1 MTQAHG
7 CPSLEDRL
15 MTDKA
20 KQIEKIRKLLA
31 LAAQSSNDGESAN
44 AFSRARRYMAIYGL
58 TMEDIY
64 GSGGASADS
73 SAESERYRRDAET
86 ARQEAANERRA
97 RQEAEQRHREY
108 QTEQHK
114 RAAEEKKRYDE
125 AFFRQQAE
133 QKAHEQKRQADE
145 HARQDAAAQQV
156 KTTAARQGKMSLY
169 DKLKEEK
176 FGFSILAV
184 VAVLVIFGLNHSS
197 PTPTPTQSDTALAN
211 RPETPA
217 VVTPA
222 PVSPPARLSA
232 PAEKYQPQ
240 AEPVQKPVPVTP
252 VAPPRPAAVN
262 IIEYSAKS
270 RAVYSCLADGTEKY
284 NGGGN
289 VSYKMQTFFFVSPSE
304 IAFGKNK
311 SGIRVVTAEGNGMYK
326 LENGDEV
333 AVDVFGAIERY
344 WNPKMTF
351 TCFTSEKT
359 LGQYLQDR
367 APNN

>member
-1 MTQAHG
+1 
-7 CPSLEDRL
+7 

-31 LAAQSSNDGESAN
+31 LAAQSSNEGESAN

-64 GSGGASADS
+64 SSAGASTDS

-97 RQEAEQRHREY
+97 RQEAEQKHREY
-108 QTEQHK
+108 QTEQNK
-114 RAAEEKKRYDE
+114 RAAEEQKRYDE

-133 QKAHEQKRQADE
+133 QKAQEQKRQADE
-145 HARQDAAAQQV
+145 RVRQDAAAQQA
-156 KTTAARQGKMSLY
+156 KTTAARPGKTSLY
-169 DKLKEEK
+169 DKLKAEK
-176 FGFSILAV
+176 FGFGILAV
-184 VAVLVIFGLNHSS
+184 VAALVIFGLNNSS
-197 PTPTPTQSDTALAN
+197 PTPADTALAN
-211 RPETPA
+211 RPATSA
-217 VVTPA
+217 VVTPT
-222 PVSPPARLSA
+222 PVRPPERV
-232 PAEKYQPQ
+232 PATPQTTEYQPQ
-240 AEPVQKPVPVTP
+240 SEPVQKPAPVTP
-252 VAPPRPAAVN
+252 VTPPRPAAVN

-351 TCFTSEKT
+351 TCFTSEKA

-367 APNN
+367 APQ

>member
-1 MTQAHG
+1 
-7 CPSLEDRL
+7 

-64 GSGGASADS
+64 GSGGASADN

-97 RQEAEQRHREY
+97 RQEAEQKHREY
-108 QTEQHK
+108 QTEQNK

-125 AFFRQQAE
+125 AYFRQQAE
-133 QKAHEQKRQADE
+133 QKAQEEKRQADE
-145 HARQDAAAQQV
+145 RARQDAAAQQV
-156 KTTAARQGKMSLY
+156 KTTAARPGKMSLS
-169 DKLKEEK
+169 DKFKAEK
-176 FGFSILAV
+176 FGFGLLAV
-184 VAVLVIFGLNHSS
+184 VAALVIVGLNNSS
-197 PTPTPTQSDTALAN
+197 STPADTPSVNKPATPVVMPTPA
-211 RPETPA
+211 
-217 VVTPA
+217 
-222 PVSPPARLSA
+222 SPPVRLPEPPPTA
-232 PAEKYQPQ
+232 KYQPQ

-252 VAPPRPAAVN
+252 VSPPRPAAVN

-333 AVDVFGAIERY
+333 AVDIFGAIERY

-351 TCFTSEKT
+351 TCFTSEKA

-367 APNN
+367 APQ

>member
-1 MTQAHG
+1 
-7 CPSLEDRL
+7 

-64 GSGGASADS
+64 GSGGASADN

-97 RQEAEQRHREY
+97 RQEAEQKHREY
-108 QTEQHK
+108 QTEQNK

-125 AFFRQQAE
+125 AYFRQQAE
-133 QKAHEQKRQADE
+133 QKAQEEKRQADE
-145 HARQDAAAQQV
+145 RARQDAAAQQV
-156 KTTAARQGKMSLY
+156 KTTAARPGKMSLS
-169 DKLKEEK
+169 DKFKAEK
-176 FGFSILAV
+176 FGFGLLAV
-184 VAVLVIFGLNHSS
+184 VAALVIVGLNNSS
-197 PTPTPTQSDTALAN
+197 STPVDTPSVDKPAAPVVVTPTPA
-211 RPETPA
+211 
-217 VVTPA
+217 
-222 PVSPPARLSA
+222 SPPVRLPEPPQTA
-232 PAEKYQPQ
+232 KYQPQ

-252 VAPPRPAAVN
+252 VSPPRPAAVN

-351 TCFTSEKT
+351 TCFTSEKV

-367 APNN
+367 APQ

>member
-1 MTQAHG
+1 
-7 CPSLEDRL
+7 

-64 GSGGASADS
+64 GSSGASADS

-108 QTEQHK
+108 QTEQHR

-125 AFFRQQAE
+125 AYFRQQAE
-133 QKAHEQKRQADE
+133 QKAQEQKRQADE
-145 HARQDAAAQQV
+145 HARQGAAAQQA
-156 KTTAARQGKMSLY
+156 KTTAARPDKQSLY
-169 DKLKEEK
+169 DKLKAEK
-176 FGFSILAV
+176 FGFGILAV

-197 PTPTPTQSDTALAN
+197 PTPADTALAN
-211 RPETPA
+211 RPTTPA
-217 VVTPA
+217 VVTPP
-222 PVSPPARLSA
+222 PVSPPAGL
-232 PAEKYQPQ
+232 PVLPQ
-240 AEPVQKPVPVTP
+240 AESVQKPVSVTP
-252 VAPPRPAAVN
+252 VAPPRPSAVN

-351 TCFTSEKT
+351 TCFTSEKA
-359 LGQYLQDR
+359 LGQYLQGR
-367 APNN
+367 TPR

>member
-1 MTQAHG
+1 
-7 CPSLEDRL
+7 

-64 GSGGASADS
+64 SSGGASSDS

-97 RQEAEQRHREY
+97 RQEAEQKHREY
-108 QTEQHK
+108 QTEQNK
-114 RAAEEKKRYDE
+114 RAAEEKMRHDE
-125 AFFRQQAE
+125 AYFRQQAE
-133 QKAHEQKRQADE
+133 QKAQEQRRQADE
-145 HARQDAAAQQV
+145 RARQDTATQQT
-156 KTTAARQGKMSLY
+156 KTTAAWSGKISLY
-169 DKLKEEK
+169 DKLKAEK
-176 FGFSILAV
+176 FGFGILAV
-184 VAVLVIFGLNHSS
+184 VAVLVIFGLNNSS
-197 PTPTPTQSDTALAN
+197 STPTVAKPVPVPPPTRL
-211 RPETPA
+211 PE
-217 VVTPA
+217 
-222 PVSPPARLSA
+222 PPQAA
-232 PAEKYQPQ
+232 KYQPQ
-240 AEPVQKPVPVTP
+240 SEPVQKPVPVMP
-252 VAPPRPAAVN
+252 VVPPRPAAVN

-333 AVDVFGAIERY
+333 AIDVFGAIERY

-351 TCFTSEKT
+351 TCFTSEKA

-367 APNN
+367 TPQ